1 MEVSQ
6 SQSTTMRG
14 QIAKGFL
21 SSCIIYSLL
30 IILLNDLPRILQEN
44 GLLKNTVDISS
55 WAEQKAVTTS
65 EQMKEANL
73 AMNFLGNLRK
83 LNFEEAKAFQ
93 SSGLLHL
100 LAISGGQVVP
110 LANGFSNIL
119 GYILYYFLYK
129 KLKPH
134 HLMQFIFNVKT
145 NFSLIISLFICSL
158 FGCTGALIR
167 VSALSYM
174 LKLRILQ
181 SQYSFFFKFIPY
193 VMPTTFNR
201 VMVIIFISF
210 SFGNVFISYSF
221 LLSAIGATTA
231 EISSYITNFFF
242 KKPIILQVTCSTVLT
257 SIFTG
262 IILSPFSSIDILN
275 SCFAN
280 ILALPV
286 VCFFITPFSLL
297 ALFLPTQFFLY
308 PYVLLFLDYSLIF
321 FKKIAFT
328 FYNPYSKTN
337 PFDKNNP
344 LFSLE
349 GLVYLNA
356 ILIILWI
363 LLDVHRERKIFLA
376 RKKFLSLKP

>member
-1 MEVSQ
+1 ML
-6 SQSTTMRG
+6 
-14 QIAKGFL
+14 KGIL
-21 SSCIIYSLL
+21 SSCVIYILT
-30 IILLNDLPRILQEN
+30 IILLNDLPKFLQEN
-44 GLLKNTVDISS
+44 GIFKNLLDFSIWS
-55 WAEQKAVTTS
+55 EQKAIMTS
-65 EQMKEANL
+65 EHMTEANL

-83 LNFEEAKAFQ
+83 LSFEEAKVFQ

-110 LANGFSNIL
+110 LAKGFSAIL
-119 GYILYYFLYK
+119 GYTLYYFLYK
-129 KLKPH
+129 KLKPYQ
-134 HLMQFIFNVKT
+134 LMQIIFNIKT
-145 NFSLIISLFICSL
+145 VFSLIISLFICSL

-174 LKLRILQ
+174 NQLRVFQ
-181 SQYSFFFKFIPY
+181 TQYSEFFKYIPY

-201 VMVIIFISF
+201 SMVIIFISF

-231 EISSYITNFFF
+231 EISTYITNFFL
-242 KKPIILQVTCSTVLT
+242 KKPAILQIACNTVLT

-262 IILSPFSSIDILN
+262 IILSPFSNINILN

-286 VCFFITPFSLL
+286 VCFLITPFSLL
-297 ALFLPTQFFLY
+297 ALFLSNQFFLY
-308 PYVLLFLDYSLIF
+308 PYILLLLDYSLVL
-321 FKKIAFT
+321 FKKIAYT
-328 FYNPYSKTN
+328 FNNPYSNIN

-356 ILIILWI
+356 ILIILWVF
-363 LLDVHRERKIFLA
+363 LDAYRERKIFLA
-376 RKKFLSLKP
+376 RKKFLSLKI